1 MSRSGTQPG
10 SAADAFQLARSRAR
24 VLALQLR
31 LRLTDLKTIESW
43 ADETILEDGA
53 PPAIADL
60 CLATRAGERITQR
73 ILDDLGGP
81 VGSVDVMRRMS
92 SLWSLLPAT
101 ITGFSARSAPSRV
114 SSRKSASRDF
124 SSWP

>member
-1 MSRSGTQPG
+1 M
-10 SAADAFQLARSRAR
+10 
-24 VLALQLR
+24 LALRLR

-43 ADETILEDGA
+43 ADEAILTDGA

-81 VGSVDVMRRMS
+81 VGSADVMRA
-92 SLWSLLPAT
+92 LAGLDTEAAT
-101 ITGFSARSAPSRV
+101 QGGPRRLSGNLDSIP
-114 SSRKSASRDF
+114 
-124 SSWP
+124 